1 MSPSLRRYGPALAWV
16 ATAFWLVSGAWAFLA
31 PRSFYDRL
39 ATFPPYNVHFVH
51 DIGAFS
57 IGLGLTITLVLVM
70 ADRWHPARSV
80 LVGVGIGSA
89 LHVLSHVLDYDIK
102 PSVTDVLGLA
112 LFTVVTFLAASSFEA
127 GGRGD
132 PSA

>member
-1 MSPSLRRYGPALAWV
+1 MIRRFAPALAWA

-51 DIGAFS
+51 DIGALS
-57 IGLGLTITLVLVM
+57 IGLGLTIALVLAM

-80 LVGVGIGSA
+80 LVAVGIGST
-89 LHVLSHVLDYDIK
+89 LHVLSHVLDYDSK
-102 PSVTDVLGLA
+102 PSVTDLLGLG
-112 LFTVVTFLAASSFEA
+112 LFTAMTFAAAA
-127 GGRGD
+127 GFDRDAG
-132 PSA
+132 